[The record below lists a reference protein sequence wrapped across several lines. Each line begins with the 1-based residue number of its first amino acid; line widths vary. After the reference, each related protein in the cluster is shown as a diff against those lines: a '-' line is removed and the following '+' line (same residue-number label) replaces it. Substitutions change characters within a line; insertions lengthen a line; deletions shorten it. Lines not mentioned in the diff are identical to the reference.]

1 MMIVEG
7 VYMDLKVLDN
17 NITGIFISV
26 ITLLFS
32 MYKFSKQDDIN
43 KKYEDIKYI
52 NEQSLKNYS
61 IYIENKHQ
69 RLIEVNDSLINA
81 LGYVNDI
88 TCDLQEK
95 IDYSKYSVCQLEK
108 YVSRFNLNDDEKH
121 SLLSLIHNDRDA
133 AIKRMYYW
141 EDRIRCV
148 KAKEMVSKFR
158 QSILNVRLY
167 ISEEH
172 FFIIDSYAINL
183 FELIDLAEESNL
195 QITHHYQVGN
205 QYAKLHREK
214 SFLSK
219 KVNSDIKTIINIMK
233 DELFMINTIDR
244 K

>member
-1 MMIVEG
+1 
-7 VYMDLKVLDN
+7 MDLKVLDN

-95 IDYSKYSVCQLEK
+95 
-108 YVSRFNLNDDEKH
+108 
-121 SLLSLIHNDRDA
+121 
-133 AIKRMYYW
+133 
-141 EDRIRCV
+141 
-148 KAKEMVSKFR
+148 
-158 QSILNVRLY
+158 
-167 ISEEH
+167 
-172 FFIIDSYAINL
+172 
-183 FELIDLAEESNL
+183 
-195 QITHHYQVGN
+195 
-205 QYAKLHREK
+205 
-214 SFLSK
+214 
-219 KVNSDIKTIINIMK
+219 
-233 DELFMINTIDR
+233 
-244 K
+244 